1 MIKEN
6 EIACCV
12 RKAVA
17 SYLKNLDGERPHPL
31 HDMVIRSVEKPLIE
45 LVLKYAGDNQ
55 TRAADLLGITR
66 NTLRSKMKQYRIK

>member
-12 RKAVA
+12 RKAVE
-17 SYLKNLDGERPHPL
+17 SYLKDLDGEKPHPL

-55 TRAADLLGITR
+55 TRAAELLGINR